1 MTEINYDELAIEIE
15 KFLEVKKNKMNKI
28 VSIGASKE
36 LLVNEVASL
45 MAMINQM
52 AFIIGKFEV
61 EERMVSILETV
72 EELLETK
79 GKTDE
84 R

>member
-1 MTEINYDELAIEIE
+1 MTEINYNELAVEIE
-15 KFLEVKKNKMNKI
+15 KFLEVKQKKMKRI

-72 EELLETK
+72 EELLENK
-79 GKTDE
+79 RKDK
-84 R
+84 

>member
-1 MTEINYDELAIEIE
+1 MTDVNYKELAIEIE

-28 VSIGASKE
+28 VSLGASKE

-52 AFIIGKFEV
+52 AYIIGKFEV

-79 GKTDE
+79 GKE
-84 R
+84 K

>member
-1 MTEINYDELAIEIE
+1 MTEVNYNELAVEIE
-15 KFLEVKKNKMNKI
+15 KFLEVKRKKMNKI

-61 EERMVSILETV
+61 EERMITILETV
-72 EELLETK
+72 EELLENK
-79 GKTDE
+79 GKGE
-84 R
+84 

>member
-28 VSIGASKE
+28 VSLGASKE

>member
-1 MTEINYDELAIEIE
+1 MTEVNYKELAIEIE

-52 AFIIGKFEV
+52 AYIIGKFEV

-79 GKTDE
+79 GKE
-84 R
+84 K

>member
-1 MTEINYDELAIEIE
+1 MTEVNYKELAIEIE

-28 VSIGASKE
+28 VSLGASKE

-52 AFIIGKFEV
+52 AYIIGKFEV

-79 GKTDE
+79 GKE
-84 R
+84 K

>member
-1 MTEINYDELAIEIE
+1 MTEINYNELAVEIE
-15 KFLEVKKNKMNKI
+15 KFLEVKRKKMNKI

-61 EERMVSILETV
+61 EERMITILETV
-72 EELLETK
+72 EELLENK
-79 GKTDE
+79 GKKDE

>member
-15 KFLEVKKNKMNKI
+15 KFLEVKRKKMNKI
-28 VSIGASKE
+28 VTLGASKE

-52 AFIIGKFEV
+52 AYIIGKFEV

-79 GKTDE
+79 GKKE
-84 R
+84 

>member
-15 KFLEVKKNKMNKI
+15 KFLEVKRKKMNKI

-52 AFIIGKFEV
+52 AYIIGKFEV

>member
-1 MTEINYDELAIEIE
+1 
-15 KFLEVKKNKMNKI
+15 MNKI
-28 VSIGASKE
+28 VSLGASKE

-52 AFIIGKFEV
+52 AYIIGKFEV

-79 GKTDE
+79 VKE
-84 R
+84 K

>member
-1 MTEINYDELAIEIE
+1 MTEVNYKELAVEIE
-15 KFLEVKKNKMNKI
+15 KFLEVKRKKMNKI
-28 VSIGASKE
+28 VSLGASKE

-52 AFIIGKFEV
+52 AYIIGKFEV

-79 GKTDE
+79 GKE
-84 R
+84 K

>member
-15 KFLEVKKNKMNKI
+15 KFLEVKRKKMNKI
-28 VSIGASKE
+28 VTLGASKE

-52 AFIIGKFEV
+52 AYIIGKFEV

>member
-1 MTEINYDELAIEIE
+1 MTEVNYKELAIEIE

-28 VSIGASKE
+28 VSLGASKE

-52 AFIIGKFEV
+52 AYIIGKFEV

>member
-15 KFLEVKKNKMNKI
+15 KFLEVKRKKMNKI
-28 VSIGASKE
+28 VTLGASKE

-52 AFIIGKFEV
+52 AYIIGKFEV

-79 GKTDE
+79 GKE
-84 R
+84 K

>member
-1 MTEINYDELAIEIE
+1 MTDVNYKELAIEIE
-15 KFLEVKKNKMNKI
+15 KFLEVKKNKMNRI
-28 VSIGASKE
+28 VSLGASKE

-52 AFIIGKFEV
+52 AYIIGKFEV